1 MYHNCIIQLFITL
14 LSLTLVESAVKDARY
29 DHSSAIIK
37 DRLYIL
43 GGSAASDL
51 SHPSSDIMYLDLKLS
66 FNTFSPPW
74 MGIMNNMNELTLASA
89 TTSKDQIILFGGV
102 SKGLKNGPINV
113 FDVNVQQWINPTIR
127 GEEPESRLGV
137 DIISDEGNKV
147 YIFGG
152 NKLNDSGEWE
162 WFLDLRILNAMDFS
176 WEPLIP
182 AEELR
187 ARYTSVML
195 HGGVIAF
202 IGGYVRK
209 EENGQFSRS
218 LVEMNEISLFHTFES
233 KWHKEIAGGE
243 IIEKRHGHS
252 AVITSDGKIIIYGG
266 ISDSLK
272 MVMPVLAVLNTVSF
286 EWSIPIQTYPM
297 SATELPPPP
306 LTHHT
311 ADLYMN
317 YMIVAFGN
325 ITNEL
330 TTPTS
335 MNSNIYIL
343 DTNNYSW
350 ISSYSYSN
358 VSTSTATPQHRSDEI
373 SVGLIVGLIGAGIA
387 CTIIIIV
394 AGILIHRKIWNRS
407 DDDVIAIPT
416 PGSSEIG
423 NTLVR
428 NDIVTVD
435 DSNTDRNRYS
445 VATIPPTSQSSND
458 RIRPISF
465 VNISYSPT
473 KPTKTSH
480 ASRPFNPYA

>member
-243 IIEKRHGHS
+243 IIEKRHG
-252 AVITSDGKIIIYGG
+252 
-266 ISDSLK
+266 
-272 MVMPVLAVLNTVSF
+272 
-286 EWSIPIQTYPM
+286 
-297 SATELPPPP
+297 
-306 LTHHT
+306 
-311 ADLYMN
+311 
-317 YMIVAFGN
+317 N